1 MIVRWTAG
9 ALADLK
15 SIENYQRFHWRE
27 SRTAFERRLT
37 AIEQRIAEFPLSAPE
52 VTQRPGIRVVAF
64 ASFPYRIFYSVE
76 SDTANVLAVRHRSRQ
91 SQF

>member
-15 SIENYQRFHWRE
+15 SIENYQRSHWRE

-52 VTQRPGIRVVAF
+52 VT
-64 ASFPYRIFYSVE
+64 
-76 SDTANVLAVRHRSRQ
+76 
-91 SQF
+91 